1 MENRNKHYKETGK
14 LDTIELFKLSFPK
27 EEVASAFLFNI
38 YKYNSR
44 IGKKKSIA
52 EPVLNEALDIIRG
65 IVGDATSEFEFN
77 EEMNCEEKYN
87 RIVDSITN
95 EFAKLITKYD
105 ELQKQQDIEKM
116 NDYIQELK
124 QLDNE

>member
-1 MENRNKHYKETGK
+1 MEERNKHYKETGK

-38 YKYNSR
+38 YKYNNR

-52 EPVLNEALDIIRG
+52 EPVLDEAIEVVRG
-65 IVGDATSEFEFN
+65 KFADLNKYVETESTLKPFDFREMLFN
-77 EEMNCEEKYN
+77 D
-87 RIVDSITN
+87 IVD

-105 ELQKQQDIEKM
+105 ELQRLQDIEKM
-116 NDYIQELK
+116 NDYILELK
-124 QLDNE
+124 QLNNE